1 MSTLKFKFYNYT
13 DIPQSIKN
21 EFYKLRKEVFKD
33 RLDWQVE
40 VKNGQEVDVYDNDNA
55 TYLLCFYHDILI
67 AGVRF
72 IPTLF
77 PYMAQGPFDRFFS
90 KQFPVENDIV
100 EASRFFIHKNRIIEL
115 ELNQQPL
122 TALLLLYMHEY
133 AKKLNYTSIVTIV
146 SKPMSRIVRNN
157 GWHYTFLDSGY
168 VNPNEII
175 FLLDMPI
182 NDNNYFSITNYI
194 TPRIKNIDYMFE
206 LP

>member
-1 MSTLKFKFYNYT
+1 MSTLKFKYYNYT

-40 VKNGQEVDVYDNDNA
+40 VKEGQEIDIYDNENA

-67 AGVRF
+67 AGARF
-72 IPTLF
+72 IPTIY
-77 PYMAQGPFDRFFS
+77 PYMAQGPFNPFFS
-90 KQFPVENDIV
+90 KPFPVAKDII
-100 EASRFFIHKNRIIEL
+100 ESSRFFIHKDRIIEL
-115 ELNQQPL
+115 KLNKQPL
-122 TALLLLYMHEY
+122 TALLLLYMHQY
-133 AKKLNYTSIVTIV
+133 ANKLTYKSIVTIV
-146 SKPMSRIVRNN
+146 SKPMSRIVKNN
-157 GWHYTFLDSGY
+157 GWNYTFLDSGY

-182 NDNNYFSITNYI
+182 NENNYINLINYI
-194 TPRIKNIDYMFE
+194 TPRIKNINYEFE